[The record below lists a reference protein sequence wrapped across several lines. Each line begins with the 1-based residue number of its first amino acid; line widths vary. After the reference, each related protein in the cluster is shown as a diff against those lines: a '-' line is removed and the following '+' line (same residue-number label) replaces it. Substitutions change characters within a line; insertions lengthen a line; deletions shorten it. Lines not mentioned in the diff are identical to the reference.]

1 MKSSITTTQVFKYVL
16 LFTFLFAIF
25 LALAITYN
33 KVFKM
38 KNETIS
44 IIEKYEGV
52 IKGKKSLEIVNNY
65 LFNKGYNTK
74 GYCDNDEYGVKD
86 LGSSTY
92 ELSQSNVK
100 YYYCLSDRVVTGE
113 NKDRIYYNIKLFYKF
128 NLPFIGDILT
138 FNITGETKAIQYYS
152 DSQKLYSDSQ
162 KLS

>member
-52 IKGKKSLEIVNNY
+52 VKGKKSLEIVNNY
-65 LFNKGYNTK
+65 LFNA
-74 GYCDNDEYGVKD
+74 
-86 LGSSTY
+86 LG
-92 ELSQSNVK
+92 Q
-100 YYYCLSDRVVTGE
+100 
-113 NKDRIYYNIKLFYKF
+113 
-128 NLPFIGDILT
+128 
-138 FNITGETKAIQYYS
+138 
-152 DSQKLYSDSQ
+152 
-162 KLS
+162 